1 MKAYIIP
8 ILLLLVTTQSCKTK
22 TSNLDKYDRANLLQ
36 SIANNVILPAYA
48 DLKNATDALS
58 IAINDFTINPTP
70 TNLAAAQVA
79 FENTLDKWMY
89 CEAFNFEYASTSSL
103 QNQIATTPANF
114 AVIESEL
121 LNNNIDEAYI
131 NATGTT
137 RKGLA
142 AIEYLLYG
150 STQNTQD
157 VLDSFTISSNAANRK
172 QYLTALV
179 QHLSTKATQANTAWN
194 NGPSYTSFVSKTKLD
209 IGGSLNAFVNTFA
222 EHIEYVR
229 RGKIGKPSG
238 IENNGLMDTSGF
250 EYRLSGSSL
259 KNIQANIKAW
269 KAIYTSNA
277 DIGLDDYLDF
287 VDAKYNGNALSAT
300 ISAQIDECL
309 NKVAIINNPITKATL
324 TQINDVKALH
334 LEIKKLTVLTKVD
347 LASNLGVIITFSDN
361 DGD

>member
-1 MKAYIIP
+1 MKAYLIP
-8 ILLLLVTTQSCKTK
+8 ILLLLLTTEACKTK
-22 TSNLDKYDRANLLQ
+22 SSNLDKYDRANLLQ
-36 SIANNVILPAYA
+36 SIASNVISPAYA

-58 IAINDFTINPTP
+58 TATNDFTSNPTQ
-70 TNLAAAQVA
+70 TNLTTAQSA

-142 AIEYLLYG
+142 AIEYLLYDK
-150 STQNTQD
+150 TQNAQA
-157 VLDSFTISSNAANRK
+157 VLDSFNLSSNAANRK

-179 QHLSTKATQANTAWN
+179 QHIRIKATQANTEWN
-194 NGPSYTSFVSKTKLD
+194 NGASYTSFVSKTKLD
-209 IGGSLNAFVNTFA
+209 IGGSLNVYVNTFA
-222 EHIEYVR
+222 EHIEFVR

-238 IENNGLMDTSGF
+238 IENNGLVDTSGF
-250 EYRLSGSSL
+250 EYRLSVRSL
-259 KNIQANIKAW
+259 KNIETNIKAW
-269 KAIYTSNA
+269 KAIYSSNTGV
-277 DIGLDDYLDF
+277 GLDDYLDF
-287 VDAKYNGNALSAT
+287 VDAKYNGTSLSTT
-300 ISAQIDECL
+300 ISTQIDECL
-309 NKVAIINNPITKATL
+309 TKVAAINNPLTKAAL
-324 TQINDVKALH
+324 TQVNDVKALH